1 MFLLQVKLCN
11 FFHLIPSLEFFLICF
26 LNLKADHASNMKP
39 IAEVLGI
46 KYYGC
51 FAHCLNLIVEKTIQL
66 CNVSAIDPNVLNT
79 EQTQKTQLTILLEQC
94 RKLVGTFNHSTQ
106 MTDELISLQEETEV
120 NGEKFGKVRLI
131 QDVVTRLFNLD
142 FISARIYL

>member
-1 MFLLQVKLCN
+1 MQTN
-11 FFHLIPSLEFFLICF
+11 SLNHI
-26 LNLKADHASNMKP
+26 
-39 IAEVLGI
+39 II
-46 KYYGC
+46 K
-51 FAHCLNLIVEKTIQL
+51 IIKTIQL

-79 EQTQKTQLTILLEQC
+79 EQTQKTQLTILLEQS

-120 NGEKFGKVRLI
+120 NGEKFGKIRLI